1 MNESSNNETN
11 NTNNNAEMNEFA
23 IELEEL
29 TRLVNQLIE
38 VKNEVKAHLDKFC
51 NKMSRQVKQKNKELE
66 RERERMNNNNEND
79 NDEMPKVKVIRR
91 RTNRSAPL
99 NRSKYLNEEQRDQ
112 VLAFVNQEETL
123 NLIKAQPQSS
133 RISFVQKLIRE
144 NFNINL
150 SLYMTGKIISIL
162 KL

>member
-1 MNESSNNETN
+1 MNENSND

-79 NDEMPKVKVIRR
+79 NDPEVSKVKVIRR